1 MKKIFLII
9 VLGFLISS
17 CTRNSSTEKY
27 QTDRNN
33 VENVHDCIKEFET
46 DSIMIGNSAR
56 IYIMDNYLLIADH
69 RGYDKQI
76 HVFDKNSFRH
86 LASTAPLG
94 QGPTEITV
102 LGAVAIDEK
111 RGEFYVSDHGKN
123 KIFSYDMDSVLANP
137 DYIPSVKLNMDKTNF
152 PSEYEYINDTLCIAR
167 TILPKGVND
176 YIPSVSRWNMQIGKM
191 ISISYNHPDIKK
203 KRTTYASSQQYGLI
217 AELYSNYDLLTIS
230 DFNGMLRCNVYGP
243 EWGSSSHNHYYD
255 DGFFDNN
262 NHLIV
267 SYSGGDNNT
276 DAYYPT
282 CLLIFGLDGEYIK
295 TLDVGYKISSM
306 RYDSRI
312 NRLYMNLNDE
322 IQFAYLD
329 LDGLIK

>member
-9 VLGFLISS
+9 LGFIIFS

-46 DSIMIGNSAR
+46 DSILIGNNTR

-102 LGAVAIDEK
+102 LGAIATDEK
-111 RGEFYVSDHGKN
+111 LGKFYVSDHGKN
-123 KIFSYDMDSVLANP
+123 KIFSYDMDSVLADP
-137 DYIPSVKLNMDKTNF
+137 DYTPSVKLVMDKTNF

-176 YIPSVSRWNMQIGKM
+176 YIPSVSRWNMQTGNM
-191 ISISYNHPDIKK
+191 LSISYNHPNIKK
-203 KRTTYASSQQYGLI
+203 KRITYASSQQYGLI
-217 AELYSNYDLLTIS
+217 VELYNNYDLLTIS
-230 DFNGMLRCNVYGP
+230 DFNGKLKCNVYGP
-243 EWGSSSHNHYYD
+243 AWGSTQRNHYYS
-255 DGFFDNN
+255 DGFFDNS

-267 SYSGGDNNT
+267 S
-276 DAYYPT
+276 
-282 CLLIFGLDGEYIK
+282 
-295 TLDVGYKISSM
+295 
-306 RYDSRI
+306 
-312 NRLYMNLNDE
+312 
-322 IQFAYLD
+322 
-329 LDGLIK
+329 

>member
-1 MKKIFLII
+1 MKNLSVII
-9 VLGFLISS
+9 LGFIIFS

-27 QTDRNN
+27 QTDRNS

-46 DSIMIGNSAR
+46 DSILIGNNAR

-102 LGAVAIDEK
+102 LGAIAADEK
-111 RGEFYVSDHGKN
+111 RGKFYVSDHGKN

-137 DYIPSVKLNMDKTNF
+137 DYTPSVKLVMDKTNF

-176 YIPSVSRWNMQIGKM
+176 YIPSVSRWNMQTGNM
-191 ISISYNHPDIKK
+191 LSISYNHPNIKK
-203 KRTTYASSQQYGLI
+203 KRITYASSQQYGLI
-217 AELYSNYDLLTIS
+217 VELYNNYDLLTIS
-230 DFNGMLRCNVYGP
+230 DFNGKLKCNVYGP
-243 EWGSSSHNHYYD
+243 AWGNTQHNHYYG

-267 SYSGGDNNT
+267 SFSGGDNNT

-282 CLLIFGLDGEYIK
+282 CLLVFGLDGEYIK
-295 TLDVGYKISSM
+295 TLEVGCKINSM
-306 RYDSRI
+306 RYDNKT
-312 NRLYMNLNDE
+312 NRLYMSLNDE
-322 IQFAYLD
+322 IQFAYLN

>member
-1 MKKIFLII
+1 MKNLSVII
-9 VLGFLISS
+9 LGFIIFS

-27 QTDRNN
+27 QTDRNS

-46 DSIMIGNSAR
+46 DSILIGNNAR

-102 LGAVAIDEK
+102 LGAIAADEK
-111 RGEFYVSDHGKN
+111 RGKFYVSDHGKN
-123 KIFSYDMDSVLANP
+123 KIFSYDIDSVLADP
-137 DYIPSVKLNMDKTNF
+137 DYTPSVKLVMDKTNF

-176 YIPSVSRWNMQIGKM
+176 YMPSISRWNMQTGNM
-191 ISISYNHPDIKK
+191 LSISYNHPNIKK
-203 KRTTYASSQQYGLI
+203 KRTTCASSQQYGLI
-217 AELYSNYDLLTIS
+217 AELYNNYDLLTIS
-230 DFNGMLRCNVYGP
+230 DFNGKLKYNVYGP
-243 EWGSSSHNHYYD
+243 AWGNTQHNHYYGD
-255 DGFFDNN
+255 VFFDNN

-267 SYSGGDNNT
+267 SFSGGDNNT

-282 CLLIFGLDGEYIK
+282 CLLVFGLDGEYIK
-295 TLDVGYKISSM
+295 TLEVGCKINSM
-306 RYDSRI
+306 RYDNKT
-312 NRLYMNLNDE
+312 NRLYMSLNDE
-322 IQFAYLD
+322 IQFAYLN

>member
-1 MKKIFLII
+1 MKKLLVIILGLII
-9 VLGFLISS
+9 FS
-17 CTRNSSTEKY
+17 CTRNSSIEKY

-46 DSIMIGNSAR
+46 DSILIGNNAR

-102 LGAVAIDEK
+102 LGAIAADEK
-111 RGEFYVSDHGKN
+111 RGKFYVSDHGKN
-123 KIFSYDMDSVLANP
+123 KIFSYDIDSVLADP
-137 DYIPSVKLNMDKTNF
+137 DYTPSVKLVMDKTNF

-176 YIPSVSRWNMQIGKM
+176 YIPSVSRWNMQTGNM
-191 ISISYNHPDIKK
+191 LSISYNHPNIKK
-203 KRTTYASSQQYGLI
+203 KRITYASSQQYGLI
-217 AELYSNYDLLTIS
+217 VELYNNYDLLTIS
-230 DFNGMLRCNVYGP
+230 DFNGKLKCNVYGP
-243 EWGSSSHNHYYD
+243 AWGNTQHNHYYG

-267 SYSGGDNNT
+267 SFSGGDNNT

-282 CLLIFGLDGEYIK
+282 CLLVFGLDGEYIK
-295 TLDVGYKISSM
+295 TLEVGCKINSM
-306 RYDSRI
+306 RYDNKT
-312 NRLYMNLNDE
+312 NRLYMSLNDE
-322 IQFAYLD
+322 IQFAYLN

>member
-1 MKKIFLII
+1 MKNLSVII
-9 VLGFLISS
+9 LGFIIFS

-27 QTDRNN
+27 QTDRNS

-46 DSIMIGNSAR
+46 DSILIGNNAR

-102 LGAVAIDEK
+102 LGAIAADEK
-111 RGEFYVSDHGKN
+111 RGKFYVSDHGKN
-123 KIFSYDMDSVLANP
+123 KIFSYDIDSVLADP
-137 DYIPSVKLNMDKTNF
+137 DYTPSVKLVMDKTNF

-176 YIPSVSRWNMQIGKM
+176 YMPSISRWNMQTGNM
-191 ISISYNHPDIKK
+191 LSISYNHPNIKK
-203 KRTTYASSQQYGLI
+203 KRITYASSQQYGLI
-217 AELYSNYDLLTIS
+217 VELYNNYDLLTIS
-230 DFNGMLRCNVYGP
+230 DFNGKLKCNVYGP
-243 EWGSSSHNHYYD
+243 AWGNTQHNHYYG

-267 SYSGGDNNT
+267 SFSGGDNNT

-282 CLLIFGLDGEYIK
+282 CLLVFGLDGEYIK
-295 TLDVGYKISSM
+295 TLEVGCKINSM
-306 RYDSRI
+306 RYDNKT
-312 NRLYMNLNDE
+312 NRLYMSLNDE
-322 IQFAYLD
+322 IQFAYLN